1 MITEFHVHKSL
12 RSNSNRVVVVSV
24 RKDNSTL
31 NRWFAITTANE
42 IECIIDT
49 FQKLQ
54 ANPESGW
61 ECRFNQLGALITT
74 YTIES
79 HPEYFL

>member
-12 RSNSNRVVVVSV
+12 RSNSNRVVVSV

-31 NRWFAITTANE
+31 NRRFDIATANE

-49 FQKLQ
+49 FQKLR